1 MHIQNCYHSR
11 APCCHSCSPSIIS
24 FPLFPCLSY
33 PSLFRPSCIFLI
45 HHLRLSYSVY
55 HVPSYSVIFLSFII
69 STSFII
75 FVSFLR
81 HLVSS
86 IPLSRIFL
94 LRHLRFFCL
103 IPALSIRDSRT
114 SYFSSFPRFIFVI
127 SSFHIRHSRTLDSSF
142 PYFRFVI
149 PAKAGIQ
156 QTNLFHTLL

>member
-1 MHIQNCYHSR
+1 MLSFSR
-11 APCCHSCSPSIIS
+11 PLLSLLLSFHNIIPSLSMS
-24 FPLFPCLSY
+24 FIPILIPSFLYLFNPSSSSLLTPFITYLLTPLSSLF
-33 PSLFRPSCIFLI
+33 PSLFPPL
-45 HHLRLSYSVY
+45 Y
-55 HVPSYSVIFLSFII
+55 HF
-69 STSFII
+69 
-75 FVSFLR
+75 
-81 HLVSS
+81 